1 MAGNNSTEHI
11 NDVMNNNVAQQ
22 TNVADQEEAITKLN
36 LRSHTAYIDADPYI
50 ANPYALLGMVL
61 QIRKINGHC
70 PVNLNDPNYQFEFT
84 PFPIPRKVDELSK
97 LTSPLL
103 RSSIVVDQKLAA
115 NVSFLSYLSAE
126 LSSENFFSLMIFDQA
141 AGVINQHDPDWS
153 SNVRQWKADNQGLM
167 NDTEVCY
174 LFAISGF
181 VQKNIV
187 RKKYNKFK
195 AGAKGGAYGLNIGG
209 ELATSTEEYSLDI
222 KFGVNPIVL
231 KRPTLAKLPEIS
243 LLALPNIKESML
255 FSGLTGSTIHH
266 LTKLS
271 KSRE

>member
-1 MAGNNSTEHI
+1 MAGNNSTQHI
-11 NDVMNNNVAQQ
+11 NEVMNNNVAVQ

-61 QIRKINGHC
+61 QIRKINGQC
-70 PVNLNDPNYQFEFT
+70 PENLSDPNYQFEFT
-84 PFPIPRKVDELSK
+84 PFPIQRKVDELSK
-97 LTSPLL
+97 LASPKL

-126 LSSENFFSLMIFDQA
+126 LSNDNFFSLMIFDQA
-141 AGVINQHDPDWS
+141 AGVIDQHDADWPAC
-153 SNVRQWKADNQGLM
+153 VRQWKQDNQDLL
-167 NDTEVCY
+167 NDPEICY

-222 KFGVNPIVL
+222 KFGIKPIVL
-231 KRPTLAKLPEIS
+231 KRPSSINVAETTLLTLPTFDEDKLF
-243 LLALPNIKESML
+243 A
-255 FSGLTGSTIHH
+255 GLTGSTFQS

-271 KSRE
+271 K